1 MDVYRPSRPEQ
12 QLPEQDPPE
21 QGLPSRNLRLL
32 HSIAMTVGV
41 GLALLVSSFGGPV
54 ALWGKISRTSA
65 LQNKSSVSSAATFS
79 DRDLDRQNPQKQAEI
94 LLERA
99 VSRSDGA
106 RAQSGGSE
114 DQIEAQIEARI
125 DAWRGQLQWDSQL
138 GDLTTVALNSSD
150 QRLRASAVEVQL
162 AAYGLPKSQSS
173 VDALERQADSR
184 NHARKIWAL
193 WSLGLLGNRGVE
205 TDRVV
210 QVLSSHLNDSGKD
223 SARDRDRNSNNNN
236 NEDARRWA
244 VEGLALVGT
253 TATIAPLLDAM
264 HNDPSAM
271 VREHAACSLAQS
283 AMLSHDQRLIAVPR
297 LISYT
302 SDPVLDAQT
311 QALAFQALAAITKQ
325 HLPNDSTAWRNW
337 YQTSLVSGQ

>member
-79 DRDLDRQNPQKQAEI
+79 DSDLDRQNPQKQAEI

-125 DAWRGQLQWDSQL
+125 DAWRGQRGESPLDEADGGDS
-138 GDLTTVALNSSD
+138 GE
-150 QRLRASAVEVQL
+150 RLRT
-162 AAYGLPKSQSS
+162 GDP
-173 VDALERQADSR
+173 DALEQLLDFERGAMLAACMHELPAIHREVLTLRFEEDMKLEEIAEVAGIPLATVKSR
-184 NHARKIWAL
+184 LSRAL
-193 WSLGLLGNRGVE
+193 
-205 TDRVV
+205 
-210 QVLSSHLNDSGKD
+210 
-223 SARDRDRNSNNNN
+223 
-236 NEDARRWA
+236 
-244 VEGLALVGT
+244 EGL
-253 TATIAPLLDAM
+253 
-264 HNDPSAM
+264 
-271 VREHAACSLAQS
+271 R
-283 AMLSHDQRLIAVPR
+283 
-297 LISYT
+297 
-302 SDPVLDAQT
+302 
-311 QALAFQALAAITKQ
+311 AAINARSPRRKG
-325 HLPNDSTAWRNW
+325 A
-337 YQTSLVSGQ
+337 